1 MAIGMIRSLIL
12 YFLVVLL
19 YRLMGKRQIGE
30 MQPGELV
37 LAIMISD
44 IASVPMQATETPL
57 LSGVVP
63 ILALTCVEIFLSFGA
78 QKSYCIRKMVAGEPS
93 LVIANGEILVGE
105 MKRLRFNLDDLFE
118 QLRNQ
123 GYFDIGDVSVA
134 ILETNGIL
142 SVLPKG
148 EKQPPTRSDMQ
159 MESKSDGYSIAIIKD
174 GTVDFKALFRIGR
187 SEKWL
192 AQKLKER
199 NVRNAKLVFLLC
211 ADRQEIT
218 FLQLKKEK
226 K

>member
-1 MAIGMIRSLIL
+1 MAIGMLRSLIL

-44 IASVPMQATETPL
+44 IASVPMQASEAPL
-57 LSGVVP
+57 LSGVIP

-78 QKSYCIRKMVAGEPS
+78 QKSYRLRKLVAGEPS

-123 GYFDIGDVSVA
+123 GYFDIGDVAFAV
-134 ILETNGIL
+134 LETNGIL

-148 EKQPPTRSDMQ
+148 EKLPPTRREMK
-159 MESKSDGYSIAIIKD
+159 MEAENDGYSVAVIKD
-174 GTVDFKALFRIGR
+174 GALDLKALFRIGR
-187 SEKWL
+187 TEKWL
-192 AQKLKER
+192 MQKLKER
-199 NVRNAKLVFLLC
+199 NVRSVKSVFLLC
-211 ADRQEIT
+211 ADSKKIT
-218 FLQLKKEK
+218 FLQVKKENK
-226 K
+226 